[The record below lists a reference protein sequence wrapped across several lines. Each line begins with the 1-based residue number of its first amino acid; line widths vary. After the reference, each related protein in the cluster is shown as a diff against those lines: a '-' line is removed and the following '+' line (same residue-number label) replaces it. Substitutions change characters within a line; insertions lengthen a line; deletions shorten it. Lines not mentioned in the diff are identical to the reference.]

1 MRAASSDEEI
11 ATSRPHRIMKSLAV
25 TLIVMIC
32 TLPGPALAQNNGAIE
47 GTITD
52 EQGGAGT
59 GAFS

>member
-1 MRAASSDEEI
+1 
-11 ATSRPHRIMKSLAV
+11 MKSLAV

-52 EQGGAGT
+52 EQGGAVRP
-59 GAFS
+59 FS